1 MQALIF
7 DTETHKLH
15 GDIIEAG
22 ALDISFVDGELVMGY
37 EHDLGR
43 FKPSEPISLAA
54 MAIHHIIDEDLIE
67 CEPYTS
73 FKIPQKLNT
82 RYLIGHN
89 IEYDVKA
96 MQRTGFDFNA
106 QMFEPFESICTLAM
120 ARSLWPTLESH
131 TLTALS
137 YHVSENRKQT
147 RNSLKEAHNAINDCY
162 STFELLKAIVKT
174 KGIKSMEELS
184 GFAYSSRIPT
194 HIFYGKFRGFAIS
207 DLETSDLYELSIKT
221 EDFNL
226 ITAIDLELKKRDL
239 NDDADS
245 DTDPELPF

>member
-1 MQALIF
+1 MEALIF

-54 MAIHHIIDEDLIE
+54 MAVHHIIDEDLVD
-67 CEPYTS
+67 CKPYTT
-73 FKIPQKLNT
+73 FNIPNKLNT

-89 IEYDVKA
+89 VDYDIKA

-106 QMFEPFESICTLAM
+106 QLRQSFEPICTLAM
-120 ARSLWPTLESH
+120 ARRLWPTLESH

-137 YHVSENRKQT
+137 YHVSENKKQT
-147 RNSLKEAHNAINDCY
+147 RICLKEAHSAINDCY
-162 STFELLKAIVKT
+162 TTFELLKAIVKT
-174 KGIKSMEELS
+174 RGITDMEGLS
-184 GFAYSSRIPT
+184 GFACSSRIPT
-194 HIFYGKFRGFAIS
+194 HIFYGKYKGSAIS
-207 DLETSDLYELSIKT
+207 ELETSELYDLSLKT
-221 EDFNL
+221 EDYNL
-226 ITAIDLELKKRDL
+226 VTAIGLELDKRGL
-239 NDDADS
+239 LENDDNDA
-245 DTDPELPF
+245 ELPF